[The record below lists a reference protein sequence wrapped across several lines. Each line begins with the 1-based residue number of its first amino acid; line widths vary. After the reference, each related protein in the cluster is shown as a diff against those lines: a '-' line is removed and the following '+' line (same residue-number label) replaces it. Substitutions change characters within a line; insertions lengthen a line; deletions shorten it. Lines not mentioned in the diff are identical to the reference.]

1 MGSGFQDV
9 GVKTKGERSVD
20 AEVRKCGEQPAEKDA
35 TKASDKITATAI
47 KGMIVESGHTCDL
60 SGAVLIPQTATLDHS
75 TPLSRGGEH
84 VLSNVNAFFCH
95 FKRCI
100 NFRGSVRPYL
110 GVSMETTA
118 VLVLRGRMLSMTIS
132 KTGSS

>member
-1 MGSGFQDV
+1 M
-9 GVKTKGERSVD
+9 D

-84 VLSNVNAFFCH
+84 VLSNVRWVHKEVN
-95 FKRCI
+95 
-100 NFRGSVRPYL
+100 
-110 GVSMETTA
+110 
-118 VLVLRGRMLSMTIS
+118 RMKGTMTRKEFIS
-132 KTGSS
+132 WARLIAEHTKGE